1 MWFEKSA
8 EKTLYSKRGITM
20 KREDRLWQWGSHI
33 VLFLLSLACMVPF
46 VLLVVSSLTDEQS
59 IIRNGY
65 SFFPKE
71 ISFTAYE
78 YIWQQS
84 SLIFNAYGVTI
95 LVTVLGT
102 AASLIITSMLA
113 YPLSRKDLPGG
124 MFVAFLLFFTL
135 LFNGGLAPT
144 YIIYTQMFD
153 LKNTFAALLVPGL
166 LMNGFSVLLMRSFF
180 TTTVPS
186 SVIESASI
194 DGARE
199 FTIYR
204 KIVLPLSLP
213 ILAVVGLLQGLM
225 YWNDWFNGLVYITN
239 PKLYSLQNVMNQLM
253 SNIQFLSN
261 NSKVS
266 SLAGASL
273 KQMPTE
279 AFRMAIAVISIAPIM
294 IAYPFFQKYF
304 VKGLAIG
311 AVKG

>member
-1 MWFEKSA
+1 MQ
-8 EKTLYSKRGITM
+8 
-20 KREDRLWQWGSHI
+20 REDRYWQWGSHI
-33 VLFLLSLACMVPF
+33 ILLLISISCLIPF
-46 VLLVVSSLTDEQS
+46 VLLVISSITDEQS
-59 IIRNGY
+59 IIRDGY
-65 SFFPKE
+65 SFFPKD

-78 YIWQQS
+78 YIWEQS
-84 SLIFNAYGVTI
+84 SLIFNAYGITI
-95 LVTVLGT
+95 LVTVFGT

-113 YPLSRKDLPGG
+113 YPLSRRDLPGG

-135 LFNGGLAPT
+135 LFNGGLTPT
-144 YIIYTQMFD
+144 YIIYTQLFD
-153 LKNTFAALLVPGL
+153 IKNTLAALLVPGL
-166 LMNGFSVLLMRSFF
+166 LMNGFSVLLMRGFF
-180 TTTVPS
+180 MTTVPP

-194 DGARE
+194 DGANE

-225 YWNDWFNGLVYITN
+225 YWNDWFNGLIYITN

-253 SNIQFLSN
+253 SNIQFLSS
-261 NSKVS
+261 NSNVS
-266 SLAGASL
+266 SLAGEAMN
-273 KQMPTE
+273 QIPTE
-279 AFRMAIAVISIAPIM
+279 AFRMVIAVISIAPIM

>member
-1 MWFEKSA
+1 M
-8 EKTLYSKRGITM
+8 Y
-20 KREDRLWQWGSHI
+20 RENRFWQWGSHI
-33 VLFLLSLACMVPF
+33 ILLLLSLACLGPF
-46 VLLVVSSLTDEQS
+46 VLLVVSSMTDEHS

-71 ISFTAYE
+71 ISFAAYE

-84 SLIFNAYGVTI
+84 SLIFNAYGITI

-102 AASLIITSMLA
+102 TASLIITSMLA
-113 YPLSRKDLPGG
+113 YPLSRRDLPGG
-124 MFVAFLLFFTL
+124 MFIAFLLFFTL
-135 LFNGGLAPT
+135 LFNGGLTPT
-144 YIIYTQMFD
+144 YIIYTQVFHI
-153 LKNTFAALLVPGL
+153 KNTLTALLVPGL
-166 LMNGFSVLLMRSFF
+166 LMNGFSVLMMRGFF
-180 TTTVPS
+180 MTNVPAA
-186 SVIESASI
+186 VLESASI

-225 YWNDWFNGLVYITN
+225 YWNDWFNGLIFITN
-239 PKLYSLQNVMNQLM
+239 PKLFSLQNVMNQLM

-261 NSKVS
+261 NSSVS
-266 SLAGASL
+266 SHASEAM
-273 KQMPTE
+273 KQMPSE
-279 AFRMAIAVISIAPIM
+279 AFRMAIAVISIAPIL

-304 VKGLAIG
+304 VKGLAVG